1 MKDIIAFLDEK
12 HPHVYDY
19 LPEPNIELPKT
30 PKQWIANVC
39 SSVLEDKFSKWV
51 KAQIN
56 ARHEKV
62 TVQKDLSIKMD
73 PEMAAIFHA
82 STAVSS
88 KYHASFIL

>member
-1 MKDIIAFLDEK
+1 MKEILQFLDDD
-12 HPHVYDY
+12 HPQVYDY

-39 SSVLEDKFSKWV
+39 ATVLEEKFSKWV
-51 KAQIN
+51 KVQVA

-62 TVQKDLSIKMD
+62 GVKKDLMIQMD
-73 PEMAAIFHA
+73 PEIAKIFKL

-88 KYHASFIL
+88 K